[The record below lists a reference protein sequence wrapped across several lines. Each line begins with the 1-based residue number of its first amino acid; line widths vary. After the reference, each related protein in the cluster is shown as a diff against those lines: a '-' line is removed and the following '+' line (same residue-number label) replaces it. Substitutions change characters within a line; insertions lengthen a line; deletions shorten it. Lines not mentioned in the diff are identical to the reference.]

1 MHTKNFELE
10 LPLIKK
16 YIKQLRENY
25 NGNQKYYD
33 NINKPKISFITSV
46 YNKEKYLNSF
56 ILSIQNQLL
65 KESEIIMVDDG
76 STDNSVRIINQ
87 FQKNDKRIK
96 LIKNEK
102 NMGSLNARYNGAI
115 HSKGEYLIFV
125 DSDDIILKDGIAK
138 AYSHIKNNNLDMVE
152 FHSVFDENNKIYISR
167 RYYCYSDIIY
177 QPILSNIFYY
187 EKNKGVEQN
196 TALWDKLIKRSVVM
210 KSLNYIGKKYLNEK
224 IIVENDVILLFS
236 FFKHSNSFQY
246 IDELGYYYFRNN
258 KDSITNTKYDPLKA
272 NQVIFSIFTN
282 IKFLC
287 ENTDDNFLDKYFC
300 IFKIKQAF
308 KRYEICLKR
317 ANQEFNL
324 IKNILNNLLKSKFI
338 SKENKIGI
346 KKIELKLKKLNNK
359 N

>member
-1 MHTKNFELE
+1 MKLERYIKFKKKNNLPTKNYELE

-65 KESEIIMVDDG
+65 KESEIIIVDDC

-138 AYSHIKNNNLDMVE
+138 AYTHIKNKNLDMVE
-152 FHSVFDENNKIYISR
+152 FHSVFDEI
-167 RYYCYSDIIY
+167 
-177 QPILSNIFYY
+177 
-187 EKNKGVEQN
+187 
-196 TALWDKLIKRSVVM
+196 KLIKRSVVM

-224 IIVENDVILLFS
+224 IIVENDVVLLFS

-258 KDSITNTKYDPLKA
+258 KDSITNTKYDPIKA
-272 NQVIFSIFTN
+272 NQVIFSLFTN

-287 ENTDDNFLDKYFC
+287 ENTNDNFLDKYFC

-308 KRYEICLKR
+308 ERYEICLNS

-338 SKENKIGI
+338 SKENKIDI
-346 KKIELKLKKLNNK
+346 KEIELKLKKLNNK

>member
-96 LIKNEK
+96 LIKNKK
-102 NMGSLNARYNGAI
+102 NMGSLNSRYKGAI

-177 QPILSNIFYY
+177 QPILSNLFYY

-224 IIVENDVILLFS
+224 IIVENDVVLLFS
-236 FFKHSNSFQY
+236 FFKRF
-246 IDELGYYYFRNN
+246 
-258 KDSITNTKYDPLKA
+258 
-272 NQVIFSIFTN
+272 
-282 IKFLC
+282 
-287 ENTDDNFLDKYFC
+287 
-300 IFKIKQAF
+300 
-308 KRYEICLKR
+308 
-317 ANQEFNL
+317 
-324 IKNILNNLLKSKFI
+324 NILY
-338 SKENKIGI
+338 KI
-346 KKIELKLKKLNNK
+346 
-359 N
+359 